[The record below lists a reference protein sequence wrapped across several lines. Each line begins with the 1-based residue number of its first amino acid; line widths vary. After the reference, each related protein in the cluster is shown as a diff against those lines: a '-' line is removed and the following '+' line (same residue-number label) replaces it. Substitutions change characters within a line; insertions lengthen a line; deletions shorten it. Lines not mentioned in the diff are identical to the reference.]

1 MKNLFI
7 PRGAAARRVGPL
19 AKLTC
24 SLLALDVATPVLAA
38 DALPRFQ
45 MQAALDAPGGAQLQ
59 RGDYAAAIAR
69 VAGGGSALAGAAT
82 WRATNSC
89 VAHTMERQLTAAL
102 VACDVAIERAT
113 VRANVLDT
121 ERARRDRVALMYSN
135 RAVAH
140 WRAGNSAAA
149 ESELAAAASF
159 SPKLPVVKANIEAL
173 NARRQTL

>member
-7 PRGAAARRVGPL
+7 SRAAAVRRVGPL
-19 AKLTC
+19 AKITS
-24 SLLALDVATPVLAA
+24 SLLALGVATPGLAA

-45 MQAALDAPGGAQLQ
+45 MQVARFLEREGFSVALAD
-59 RGDYAAAIAR
+59 
-69 VAGGGSALAGAAT
+69 GGSTFAGAPA

-102 VACDVAIERAT
+102 VACDLAIERAT

-135 RAVAH
+135 RAVAQ
-140 WRAGNSAAA
+140 WRAGNGAAA
-149 ESELAAAASF
+149 ESDLATARSF
-159 SPKLPVVKANIEAL
+159 SPKLPIVKTNIEAL
-173 NARRQTL
+173 SARKQMSSASKN